1 MMRKYLQGMAALA
14 AIVGS
19 LYTAPVLAHEHG
31 EGPALLNPGFS
42 FDGFLG
48 RYDKAALARGFQ
60 VFHEVC
66 SNCHSLN
73 LVAYRN
79 LSAVGLTEEEIKA
92 VAAERQK
99 QDGPADDG
107 TYFQRP
113 GRPADRYIAPFP
125 NEKAAAAAYGAAPP
139 DLSLMAKARHGG
151 PNYIYSL
158 LLGFED
164 TPPEGVS
171 IPDGKYYNK
180 YFASPAISMP
190 PPVQDDAVTYKDGTK
205 ATKEQ
210 IAKDVAVFLN
220 WTAEPELDARKSL
233 GLNVLGYLGLLT
245 VLLYALKR
253 QIWKDVHH

>member
-1 MMRKYLQGMAALA
+1 MRKYLQGVAAIAAL
-14 AIVGS
+14 VGALQAS
-19 LYTAPVLAHEHG
+19 PVLAHEHG
-31 EGPALLNPGFS
+31 EGPALITPGFS
-42 FDGFLG
+42 FEGFLG

-73 LVAYRN
+73 RVAYRN
-79 LSAVGLTEEEIKA
+79 LSEVGLTEAEIKA

-107 TYFQRP
+107 SYFQRP
-113 GRPADRYIAPFP
+113 GRPADAYIAPFP
-125 NEKAAAAAYGAAPP
+125 NEKAAAATYGAAPP
-139 DLSLMAKARHGG
+139 DLSLMAKARKGG

-164 TPPEGVS
+164 TAPEGVS

-180 YFASPAISMP
+180 FFATPAISMP
-190 PPVQDDAVTYKDGTK
+190 PPIADDAVAYKDGTK

-210 IAKDVAVFLN
+210 ITKDVVTFLN
-220 WTAEPELDARKSL
+220 WAAEPELDARKSL
-233 GLNVLGYLGLLT
+233 GLKVLGFLALLT

-253 QIWKDVHH
+253 QIWKDIHH